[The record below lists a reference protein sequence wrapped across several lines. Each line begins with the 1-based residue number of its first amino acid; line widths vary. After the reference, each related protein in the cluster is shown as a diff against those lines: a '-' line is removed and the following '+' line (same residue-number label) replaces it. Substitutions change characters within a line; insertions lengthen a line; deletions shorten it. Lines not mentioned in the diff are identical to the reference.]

1 MNSNK
6 REQKAT
12 QIFSEAKSIRK
23 ITKNQYSV
31 DSQTSDKS
39 YLVRKLQNADIL
51 EFENATVILSS
62 KVSVLS
68 QP

>member
-1 MNSNK
+1 MKEPILFYSII
-6 REQKAT
+6 
-12 QIFSEAKSIRK
+12 IFIIIVSCIFLVNIRTIAIYQTIKDFLLFSPHYAKP
-23 ITKNQYSV
+23 
-31 DSQTSDKS
+31 
-39 YLVRKLQNADIL
+39 DIL

>member
-1 MNSNK
+1 MNKSN
-6 REQKAT
+6 RNQKAN

-39 YLVRKLQNADIL
+39 IWREINDIL
-51 EFENATVILSS
+51 RLSEFSWLSNGRES
-62 KVSVLS
+62 CWLK
-68 QP
+68 PTP